1 MGTVIGGVHDG
12 LKSIAV
18 DFFHSIRDDLLF
30 PPRPTTFEEFLRSKV
45 KDQYSMIRSRDGKIS
60 YLFGQIRVMD
70 RDYRDLQQLLAR
82 KDKELETLRRTVR
95 SLEWELR
102 EERAANQ
109 RRR

>member
-60 YLFGQIRVMD
+60 YL
-70 RDYRDLQQLLAR
+70 L
-82 KDKELETLRRTVR
+82 
-95 SLEWELR
+95 W
-102 EERAANQ
+102 ANPGKGS
-109 RRR
+109 RLPRFTTTPRP